1 MVTDWDDA
9 YQNGAYIS
17 GAAEYPDMWATR
29 AAAFRDR
36 HPPETVAYG
45 THPREVYHLFRPDAA
60 PRGLAVFV
68 HGGYWR
74 AFDHT
79 FWSHL
84 VAGPLAHGWA
94 VAMPGYRLCPDV
106 TISDITG
113 AVLQAITDAAGR
125 IDGPIHLAGHSA
137 GGHLVARTGC
147 DDILFPHV
155 ERLKRIVSI
164 SGVHDL
170 RPLTRTGLN
179 EDLRLDMAGAAAE
192 SPALKTPREG
202 FGLTCWVGADE
213 RPEFRRQNALL
224 ADIWSGCFIDTKTV
238 EADGHHH
245 FSVIG
250 DLADPE
256 SALTHAL
263 IDPHQGA

>member
-1 MVTDWDDA
+1 MITDWDDA
-9 YQNGAYIS
+9 YQNGKYIS
-17 GAAEYPDMWATR
+17 GGAEYPAMWAAK
-29 AAAFRDR
+29 AAAFRNA
-36 HPPETVAYG
+36 HPAESVAYG
-45 THPREVYHLFRPDAA
+45 THPREVYDLFMPEST
-60 PRGLAVFV
+60 PKGLAVFV

-79 FWSHL
+79 IWSHL
-84 VAGPLAHGWA
+84 AAGPLAHGWA

-106 TISDITG
+106 TIAGITN
-113 AVLQAITDAAGR
+113 AVLRAITHMADR

-137 GGHLVARTGC
+137 GGHLATRMGC
-147 DDILFPHV
+147 DDITFPYAH
-155 ERLKRIVSI
+155 RLKRIVSI

-170 RPLTRTGLN
+170 RPLTRTTLN
-179 EDLRLDMAGAAAE
+179 DDLRLDMAGTAAE

-202 FGLTCWVGADE
+202 FELTCWVGAVE

-224 ADIWSGCFIDTKTV
+224 ADIWSGCFVDTKVV
-238 EADGHHH
+238 EAGGHHH
-245 FSVIG
+245 FSVVG
-250 DLADPE
+250 DLAEPE